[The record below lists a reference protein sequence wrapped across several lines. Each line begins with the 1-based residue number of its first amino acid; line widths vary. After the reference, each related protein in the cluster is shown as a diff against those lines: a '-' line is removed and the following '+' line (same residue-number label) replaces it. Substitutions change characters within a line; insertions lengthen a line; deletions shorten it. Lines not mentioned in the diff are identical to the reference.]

1 MARSCDNAGV
11 SERAKVIL
19 AGAVL
24 AAAVGAV
31 YWPVLGF
38 TLIGDDFQW
47 LQLARAAMHRPWL
60 LLADLDGFWRP
71 SSTWLLA
78 LTERLR
84 PGSAAAHHLINLI
97 LHALAGLGLFAVG
110 RRIGFPIGVAGVVA
124 VLWVASPFTG
134 EPAYAVACRHE
145 DLLLLGWL
153 CLCLAWPPADGGW
166 SPGRVWPVVL
176 GAGLAACSK
185 ETWVM
190 TPALIVALEVG
201 LRRRS
206 WRQAVRAGLTW
217 TVPVVVYS
225 AVHWLLLAG
234 RGGYFSLAW
243 GVLAK
248 VPHELA
254 AFWYLEG
261 LVPLQFP
268 FSWRGALALALTAG
282 VVRVGRSRPAVAVG
296 LALLVLPTLPTLF
309 APYLPT
315 RYTAIPY
322 GGFLVLIA
330 GAVARLASG
339 PLTLQRRLALAG
351 TGTMAV
357 LVLVAGVSIVRGD
370 LDDIGRVSGAH
381 ARLLAEAQEAAGT
394 FPVAVPVVHVRAE
407 NESPL
412 PAIAATP
419 RGLPKLYFPRHEEPY
434 GLVDVAALFDF
445 VLAGRGLQVRIVP
458 DGDPRLQGPGSL
470 LLHRSGG
477 FAWRPAPA
485 PLASTLAT
493 ARAQG
498 MYARALIAT
507 P

>member
-1 MARSCDNAGV
+1 V
-11 SERAKVIL
+11 SERWKVGVVAALL
-19 AGAVL
+19 ALV
-24 AAAVGAV
+24 VGAI

-47 LQLARAAMHRPWL
+47 LQLARAARHRPWL

-78 LTERLR
+78 LTELLW
-84 PGSAAAHHLINLI
+84 PGSSAAHHAVNLV
-97 LHALAGLGLFAVG
+97 LHAGVGLGLYLVG
-110 RRIGFPIGVAGVVA
+110 RRLGFSAWAAAVVG
-124 VLWVASPFTG
+124 VLWVGSPFAG
-134 EPAYAVACRHE
+134 EPAFSVACRHE

-153 CLCLAWPPADGGW
+153 SVCLAWPPADGRW
-166 SPGRVWPVVL
+166 SSGRVWLAVL

-190 TPALIVALEVG
+190 TPGLVVALEVG
-201 LRRRS
+201 LRRRP
-206 WRQAVRAGLTW
+206 WWQAVRSGLRW

-225 AVHWLLLAG
+225 AAHWLWLAG
-234 RGGYFSLAW
+234 RGGYFSSAW
-243 GVLAK
+243 RVLAK

-268 FSWRGALALALTAG
+268 FSWRGVLALALTAG
-282 VVRVGRSRPAVAVG
+282 AVWVGRSRAAVVVG

-309 APYLPT
+309 VPYLPT

-322 GGFLVLIA
+322 SGFLALIA
-330 GAVARLASG
+330 GAAVQLASG
-339 PLTLQRRLALAG
+339 LTPRQRRLALVGA
-351 TGTMAV
+351 GTMAA

-381 ARLLAEAQEAAGT
+381 ARLLAEAQQAAAT
-394 FPVAVPVVHVRAE
+394 FPIAVPVVHVRAE

-412 PAIAATP
+412 PAVAATP
-419 RGLPKLYFPRHEEPY
+419 RGLPKLYFPRHEDPY

-445 VLAGRGLQVRIVP
+445 VLAGKGLQVRILP
-458 DGDPRLQGPGSL
+458 DNDPRLQGPGSL

-477 FAWRPAPA
+477 FAWRPAPT
-485 PLASTLAT
+485 PLATAIGA

-498 MYARALIAT
+498 FYARALLAT
-507 P
+507 PIR